1 MTEIKSVKIQSLIE
15 SQIPEF
21 LNEDYPLFKEFLQ
34 QYYISQEYQTGIVDL
49 SNNLNKYKSI
59 ESFNNETFYT
69 TKVSCVLSSNVIG
82 FDDTINVNHT
92 IGFPSKY
99 GLLKIDDEIIT
110 YTGKTSTSFTG
121 CIRGFS
127 GSDSFSQSNNIEVLN
142 FTSTNATEHSENS
155 IVNNLSLIF
164 FEKIFEK
171 FKVQFLPGFEGREF
185 YSGINLQTILSRAK
199 DFYISKGTDTS
210 FKILFRI
217 LFGSE
222 IDVIKPKDYL
232 LRPSDIKSFV
242 TKNILVEK
250 VSGGDPTKLKGKSIF
265 QTISGVGTA
274 SAAVYNVE
282 YRPLEGKNLYEIS
295 LDETSFILNFNVT
308 KKTNVLESV
317 SAGSNT
323 ILVDSTIGFTTSILT
338 IYPTGL
344 VNPIEIQYS
353 DKTTN
358 QFLGVTGLTSN
369 LQYNDVVLEKNFL
382 YSYLDDGS
390 LIEFRLIN
398 IISDIDYSKTKKI
411 RVNDKISLL
420 TFGTD
425 LNDKV
430 ELNSWIY
437 NIPTSHNIS
446 FKQKNNGSPQDEYV
460 FNTYDDVK
468 FIIGETVIFSNTNDV
483 NDDKITIQITDYNFS
498 SKEVRVKTNT
508 NISNKNLLTKIIQ
521 KGSSDNF
528 LEVNIFPAGVQN
540 TYCDYDFDNFFV
552 SSTGIPNYSIT
563 SQINQYNIQ
572 TGVGSIFSSSTPHK
586 LQTGEKI
593 YYISSPNSGISSSYY
608 FIKKINSNQF
618 CLSFN
623 QSDLYKG
630 KYISGITSSADCVIK
645 DGYYDYITNDRKLLN
660 HQKLLKKFNLKKQEN
675 IFDYNQ
681 DKSTLNRPI
690 GILINGVELYSPT
703 VLNESIYYGKLD
715 NIFVEKGGSGYD
727 AINPPTIV
735 VSDDNGIGAIVTP
748 NISGSVKDVKILS
761 PGIGYQTKPKI
772 TIEGGNGSGAILE
785 PNLLKSRIIS
795 TFKGDTGVNYST
807 DIITFTNNHNFN
819 DGEQVIYS
827 SNGNTSITY
836 RDTNPFTAGYVDSKL
851 STDAVYFVGIVTSNQ
866 IKLYKNLSDAL
877 NKANNIDIVG
887 ISSGI
892 HLFKTL
898 NSKNTINKV
907 YVKNSGSG
915 YSNKSITISSGIN
928 TSDDYITAD
937 RHNFNNKDLVIYS
950 YKNNPIGGLSTTTQY
965 FVTVIDENNF
975 KLSDAGIGTL
985 FTELNYIN
993 KKYTNL
999 TGITSSTDSHTF
1011 SYPPITIKIEA
1022 LPGIAQTSVVQPVLQ
1037 PIITGP
1043 IESVFVQDSGVG
1055 YGCSDIINF
1064 HRKPDI
1070 KISNISE
1077 AILKPSIL
1085 NGTIVDVQILNYGSG
1100 YGNDVDIVISDINGN
1115 GKFADIIPII
1125 KNGKLSSVQIL
1136 NGGIEY
1142 DNNTQLTLQRRG
1154 SGALFGSNVY
1164 EWKINQVVKNSLSGD
1179 EGYIV
1184 PNINQDLGLKFIH
1197 FYPPTSLKTTVK
1209 DNEDKNYPILGWAYD
1224 GNPIYGSNIL
1234 DGSSYKSVKSSY
1246 KLLKETNLQLRPNY
1260 QDGFFVQDYQYSYLI
1275 GDLDEYNGKY
1285 LVTQE
1290 FPNGTYAYFSTNNYP
1305 YVIGNKFKNNPILQ
1319 NYDGQFDQNI
1329 NFENIDIVRNIG
1341 PYFINSNQSSYGL
1354 LNSVD
1359 KKYKQDF
1366 IVTKTLSSGINSITI
1381 YNPGKDYKVNDSINF
1396 NNQNT
1401 EGTGVSAI
1409 ISRVK
1414 GKDISEIIVGIS
1426 TFNNVVFYNKSN
1438 IIFGLTETP
1447 HNLLDGDKIL
1457 VSSISDSNYKNLEG
1471 YKTIIVNQKTVGL
1484 TSSLPSQSVTGI
1496 STFISVADISGFEI
1510 NDYIQIDSEIL
1521 KITNIISEKSAFIV
1535 NRYDNF
1541 SGVHT
1546 AGLSAVNLLPTKF
1559 NFLQEN
1565 VTSSSYK
1572 NDIIY
1577 FNPSNSVGLGTS
1589 GTNYFVSGIGITNI
1603 FVPSRSIYIPNHT
1616 FYTGQQLTY
1625 NIGGVSNEGIIVSN
1639 IGAGSTFRIQDGQ
1652 TVYALNFGVDFVGL
1666 STLGFTTSSGIGTE
1680 LNSLYFRN
1688 NYNIGHF
1695 HSLTTN
1701 YNLIQGRVENYSV
1714 NVSTAQ
1720 THELI
1725 TGDKILFNLF
1735 PNRNETISFRYD
1747 PIIKKITTEKISF
1760 NSSTGINT
1768 YNSTVNIPNNSF
1780 VTGDKVVYYAN
1791 GNSPVGGL
1799 TDNST
1804 YFILKKNPD
1813 NISLCNY
1820 KYDANVGISTVTL
1833 TSFSTGTHY
1842 FAKINPQ
1849 IDTTKGN
1856 TINFDISDSSLNNM
1870 QLVLYSDINF
1880 TKELETYNYNNLIL
1894 TTGNPKINYP
1904 NQIYYNFIA
1913 KDFAS
1918 NDQKQLSSDLEVS
1931 NSNQIK
1937 LNKSVYNKEYP
1948 IIQIQNNSFK
1958 FNLLQKPENFSYT
1971 VSSGISSIFYDTDSL
1986 NAKGEISKIKINSE
2000 GKGYKK
2006 LPKIISISTGIGS
2019 DAILRTD
2026 SNNLGKIDSLER
2038 IKDGFDYPTDI
2049 TLNPYLGVPAIAQ
2062 IKDISRVDYVGII
2075 TGGKGYNYPPK
2086 LKVIG
2091 NDKIKLSAI
2100 LKGESVES
2108 VKIDENTNDLSAIL
2122 DIIPI
2127 YNSNGYDI
2135 NDITVNGTYVTL
2147 ELINADNQ
2155 IYPLSPNQYGSSDVT
2170 FPFLLGDKIFIERCR
2185 INEEF
2190 DTAENIIVRNNYNSS
2205 NYNYQFFTVTGIST
2219 INYTVT
2225 YNMSGIGS
2233 NFGIYD
2239 TTFGPGYVV
2248 NSNDIAKFKMHIVD
2262 DLSYSSGEKVFGYD
2276 NNGNNTFNA
2285 KVMENGWDNE
2295 INEVRMID
2303 CNGQLKVGDKLFGEF
2318 SKLKGTITNINQFKL
2333 KTTLGV
2339 SRDKINNF
2347 SDPVGITNDYLQRIS
2362 DNNYYQKFSYA
2373 IKSQISYDKWN
2384 EPIKS
2389 LVHPSGYKEFSD
2401 LDIIGIATDGPVN
2414 IGIAKSTNMRV
2425 STGSTLSLLVEL
2437 DNIVSFDTKYNFATA
2452 IDDEPFEDGSVESIL
2467 IDGVDLAPYI
2477 MCYTNKVIQI
2487 DDISNQFTGTRSY
2500 TSIATTSVT
2509 YDSSYPFTLG
2519 VSTSGLKIGDYI
2531 GFSTLLKDPINTTI
2545 LSIGIGSIG
2554 IGSYYGHRITS
2565 GITTEILNFNRIL
2578 PGNSLVGLSSFK
2590 LTNSIGTSFY
2600 PLFYRQFDSSNGLST
2615 TLYLDT
2621 DTFYIPNHNFQTGQN
2636 IKYSYGNDT
2645 PVGIATTSI
2654 LESSIIVQNTNGNI
2668 PYLSVASTDS
2678 NIIMEV
2684 SGGGYIG
2691 SAIYENGYNVAIS
2704 TTISGTSAI
2713 IPSSASKSAFYG
2725 FGNPFPQKST
2735 SGIGTNAKF
2744 NVFIVY
2750 NGTGVPISTSIV
2762 LIDGGNYYG
2771 IGNTVSISGTYIG
2784 GTTPTNDLSFKVS
2797 RIANTGISTQAN
2809 QSYLNVPGVSITGF
2823 GTNAKF
2829 NVSRD
2834 SSGIIN
2840 SITVASG
2847 GVGYALT
2854 NNISI
2859 AGTYVGG
2866 STPLD
2871 NVYINPTILGSNKL
2885 PKNLYVN
2892 KIDDNNFKVSGLSTT
2907 TSNVLNLNSLG
2918 IGSHS
2923 FALVSPNSNVII
2935 QLDNIIQSPIYRR
2948 NLYTTLS
2955 SNVGISST
2963 TIYIN
2968 SGISS
2973 ISGLDFLQIDDEY
2986 LKIVNI
2992 GIGSTNSIDVE
3003 RSFLGSKVSS
3013 HIVGTAITVMRG
3025 DFNIIDDTIY
3035 FSEPP
3040 YGKIT
3045 YGQSSNNIG
3054 FVTSLTVSSSFNG
3067 RAFSRKFDA
3076 ISKPNDKNLIIDD
3089 ISLEFTGKPA
3099 AIGVFAGTLDS
3110 NYPSTISGINT
3121 LTFAVN
3127 DNINLQYTDNFLVET
3142 NTIISSVGIN
3152 SIQIIPNHNVIT
3164 GIATTTFIITRNNF
3178 ILKSNQQNIVGLYT
3192 NSNTILNSV
3201 SNINNN
3207 PIILINNIPQISEK
3221 DFVIGNPGNNSINF
3235 ISGVPNAGKIV
3246 RVAITT
3252 GYGYQPLVGA
3262 SATVSVSIGGTIS
3275 NVYLTGYGS
3284 GYVTAPNISIASTI
3298 GTGSQI
3304 TATVGSGGTITSLA
3318 ITNPGSGYTNTSLP
3332 IISIEIPRSY
3342 SNLNIAYAGGSS
3354 GVGTDAKVSVVVGN
3368 GSSIIGF
3375 NLDNP
3380 GSGYK
3385 VGEVLKVSGITTNPI
3400 IGVGF
3405 SEFRITVKEVLT
3417 DKFSGYYPGQFIQFD
3432 DISKYFNGSKTKFTL
3447 TVTENG
3453 ITNVFAFKVPFGSS
3467 LDPNKNVFVFV
3478 NDVLQ
3483 SPLYLNQSNVTE
3495 FNTQGYS
3502 YTIKKS
3508 KIIFTEPP
3516 KFGSKCNILFYRG
3529 SDLDVVQIDPPKTI
3543 KEGDTVTIKN
3553 DLYDQ
3558 TIRSQFNRTVKKI
3571 VSFDQFDTFTYNSF
3585 GINTSRYR
3593 PLDWTKQINDRIING
3608 VIYSKSRPSLKSK
3621 IIPSSQII
3629 KPISASDS
3637 SIYVDNA
3644 YPLFVDVDKAKG
3656 LSDYLRNI
3664 TIIENRDISPA
3675 IGIATVSLGSTI
3687 SNVSI
3692 SYSGSGYINSISP
3705 NVIIPSSRIYKKDIT
3720 YNWDKTIGISTNY
3733 EFKSISYGNIFVSI
3747 GTSSLVGTSINGIN
3761 WRNSTLGYG
3770 TTISFNSIN
3779 VSPSNVYV
3787 AVGNTGTIISSVGI
3801 GTTISSW
3808 KKLNLL
3814 TETQNIFL
3822 NTITYSPSS
3831 FVGVFN
3837 DIVYSSSKDTWVAV
3851 GSSGAIFSAVGVGS
3865 TSFIQKQSA
3874 FNSLNSI
3881 TTNQINFIG
3890 VGNNGQISI
3899 SYDGI
3904 VWTNEIGFPPTS
3916 NLNKIIWDGN
3926 RYVVVG
3932 NSGYIGVSTSNG
3944 ENWDQIV
3951 PNISDNLKNIKYY
3964 DDVYYALND
3973 NGNLY
3978 FSFDLINWTN
3988 RNTNQSN
3995 KINDIIYNSS
4005 LQITSSVGSSGTAIY
4020 ATPVYNKASATAVA
4034 DASGFIT
4041 SINITNGGFGY
4052 PQNYNLPVL
4061 FESDST
4067 KNETIY
4073 SISAKGDY
4081 GTITNVSVA
4090 NSTISFTLK
4099 SDSYPIGIGY
4109 SSLNSFGIN
4118 YSQISIGDYFII
4130 SNSNSI
4136 CGHALTGITTSL
4148 GGLSNYPTSKVGTA
4162 TTYLNGVYRAE
4173 RVSTDINSG
4182 IVTVGC
4188 NFAPGPSG
4196 YPINVSVGVNTFYG
4210 RYSWSKIYNYFNR
4223 SNFKPKSFTTNLD
4236 NGLVGISSGPTV
4248 YRTRGII

>member
-59 ESFNNETFYT
+59 ENFNDEIFYT
-69 TKVSCVLSSNVIG
+69 TKIPCVLSSNVIA

-92 IGFPSKY
+92 NGFPSKY

-110 YTGKTSTSFTG
+110 YTGKTSTSFIG

-127 GSDSFSQSNNIEVLN
+127 GSDSFLQSNNVEFLN
-142 FTSTNATEHSENS
+142 FTSTNAAEHTETSV
-155 IVNNLSLIF
+155 VNNLSLIF
-164 FEKIFEK
+164 FQKIFEK

-210 FKILFRI
+210 FKILFRV
-217 LFGSE
+217 LFGKE
-222 IDVIKPKDYL
+222 IDIIKPKDYL
-232 LRPSDIKSFV
+232 LRPSEIKSFI

-265 QTISGVGTA
+265 QTISGIGTA
-274 SAAVYNVE
+274 SAAIYNVE
-282 YRPLEGKNLYEIS
+282 CRPLDGKNLYEIS
-295 LDETSFILNFNVT
+295 LDDTSFILNFNAT

-317 SAGSNT
+317 SSGSNS
-323 ILVDSTIGFTTSILT
+323 ILVDSTIGFTSSILT
-338 IYPTGL
+338 VYPTGL
-344 VNPIEIQYS
+344 QNPIEVQYS

-358 QFLGVTGLTSN
+358 QFLGVTGLTSD

-382 YSYLDDGS
+382 YSYLDDGTK
-390 LIEFRLIN
+390 IEFKLIN
-398 IISDIDYSKTKKI
+398 IISDIDYFPTKKI
-411 RVNDKISLL
+411 RVGDKISLL
-420 TFGTD
+420 TFGTN
-425 LNDKV
+425 LNDDI

-437 NIPTSHNIS
+437 NIPVSHNIS
-446 FKQKNNGSPQDEYV
+446 LKQKNNGTPEDEYV
-460 FNTYDDVK
+460 FNTYDHVK
-468 FIIGETVIFSNTNDV
+468 FIIGETLLFSNTDDV
-483 NDDKITIQITDYNFS
+483 NDIPIYLNVTDYNFS
-498 SKEVRVKTNT
+498 SKQVSVKTNT
-508 NISNKNLLTKIIQ
+508 NISNKNILTKTIQ
-521 KGSSDNF
+521 KGSSPNF
-528 LEVNIFPAGVQN
+528 SEVSILPAGVQN
-540 TYCDYDFDNFFV
+540 TYSDYNFDNFFV
-552 SSTGIPNYSIT
+552 SSSGIPNYSIT
-563 SQINQYNIQ
+563 SQINQYNVQ
-572 TGVGSIFSSSTPHK
+572 AGVGSIFTTTTNHN

-608 FIKKINSNQF
+608 FIAKIDSNHFQ
-618 CLSFN
+618 LSFN

-630 KYISGITSSADCVIK
+630 FYISGITSST
-645 DGYYDYITNDRKLLN
+645 DYIIKESYYSNKTNSRKLLN
-660 HQKLLKKFNLKKQEN
+660 HQKLLKKFNLEKKEN
-675 IFDYNQ
+675 IFEYNQ
-681 DKSTLNRPI
+681 DKSTSNRPI
-690 GILINGVELYSPT
+690 GILINGVELYPPT
-703 VLNESIYYGKLD
+703 VLGEGIYYGKLD
-715 NIFVEKGGSGYD
+715 SVFVEKGGSGYD
-727 AINPPTIV
+727 AINPPTLVI
-735 VSDDNGIGAIVTP
+735 SDDTGTGAIVTP
-748 NISGSVKDVKILS
+748 NIFGSVREVKIIS

-772 TIEGGNGSGAILE
+772 TIEGGNGSGAVLE
-785 PNLLKSRIIS
+785 PNLTKTRIIS
-795 TFKGDTGVNYST
+795 PFKGDIGVNYST
-807 DIITFTNNHNFN
+807 NIITFSTTHNFN
-819 DGEQVIYS
+819 DGEQIIYN
-827 SNGNTSITY
+827 SNGNSNILY
-836 RDTNPFTAGYVDSKL
+836 RDTNPFTAGYVDSPL
-851 STDAVYFVGIVTSNQ
+851 STDAIYYAGIVSSNQ
-866 IKLYKNLSDAL
+866 IKLYKNLSDSL
-877 NKANNIDIVG
+877 NKTNNIDIVG

-892 HLFKTL
+892 HSFKTL
-898 NSKNTINKV
+898 NFKNTINKV

-928 TSDDYITAD
+928 TYDNYITANG
-937 RHNFNNKDLVIYS
+937 HNFNNKDIVIYS
-950 YKNNPIGGLSTTTQY
+950 YTNNSIGGLSTTTQY

-985 FTELNYIN
+985 FTDSNYIN
-993 KKYTNL
+993 KKYVNF
-999 TGITSSTDSHTF
+999 TGNTSDTDFYTF
-1011 SYPPITIKIEA
+1011 AYPPITIKIEA
-1022 LPGIAQTSVVQPVLQ
+1022 LPEIAQTSVVQPVLQ
-1037 PIITGP
+1037 PIVTGP
-1043 IESVFVQDSGVG
+1043 IESIFIQNSGVG
-1055 YGCSDIINF
+1055 YGCSNIINF

-1070 KISNISE
+1070 KISSISE
-1077 AILKPSIL
+1077 SILKPSII
-1085 NGTIVDVQILNYGSG
+1085 NGTIIDVQILNYGNG
-1100 YGNDVDIVISDINGN
+1100 YGNDVDIIITDINGN
-1115 GKFADIIPII
+1115 GKYAEIIPII
-1125 KNGKLSSVQIL
+1125 QNGKLSSVQIL
-1136 NGGIEY
+1136 NGGIGY
-1142 DNNTQLTLQRRG
+1142 GNNTQLILQRRG
-1154 SGALFGSNVY
+1154 SGVLFGSNVY
-1164 EWKINQVVKNSLSGD
+1164 KWKINQVVKNTLSID
-1179 EGYIV
+1179 EGYII
-1184 PNINQDLGLKFIH
+1184 PNTNENLGLKFIH
-1197 FYPPTSLKTTVK
+1197 FYPPVSLKSIVK
-1209 DNEDKNYPILGWAYD
+1209 DNIDKNYPILGWAYD
-1224 GNPIYGSNIL
+1224 GNPIYGPNIR
-1234 DGSSYKSVKSSY
+1234 DGSSYRSIVPSY
-1246 KLLKETNLQLRPNY
+1246 KIKKETNVKLRPNY
-1260 QDGFFVQDYQYSYLI
+1260 PDGYFTQDYKYIDLY

-1285 LVTQE
+1285 VKTPE
-1290 FPNGTYAYFSTNNYP
+1290 FPNGTYAYFSSNIYP
-1305 YVIGNKFKNNPILQ
+1305 YVIGDKFKNNPILQ
-1319 NYDGQFDQNI
+1319 NFDDQFNQDI
-1329 NFENIDIVRNIG
+1329 DFKNIDIVRNTG
-1341 PYFINSNQSSYGL
+1341 PYFINSNVSNYGL
-1354 LNSVD
+1354 VNGVD

-1381 YNPGKDYKVNDSINF
+1381 YDSGKDYKVNDTINF
-1396 NNQNT
+1396 NNKNT
-1401 EGTGVSAI
+1401 DGTGVSAI
-1409 ISRVK
+1409 ISRVE
-1414 GKDISEIIVGIS
+1414 GKDIDNITIGIS
-1426 TFNNVVFYNKSN
+1426 TFNDVVFYNKAN
-1438 IIFGLTETP
+1438 LIFGLTNTP
-1447 HNLLDGDKIL
+1447 HNLLDQDQIL
-1457 VSSISDSNYKNLEG
+1457 ISSISESKFKYLEG
-1471 YKTIIVNQKTVGL
+1471 YKIINVSQKTVGL
-1484 TSSLPSQSVTGI
+1484 TSSVLSQSLTGVSASI
-1496 STFISVADISGFEI
+1496 SITDISGFEV
-1510 NDYIQIDSEIL
+1510 NDYIKIDSEIL
-1521 KITNIISEKSAFIV
+1521 LITNIIPQHSTLIA
-1535 NRYDNF
+1535 NRYSGF
-1541 SGVHT
+1541 SGIHT
-1546 AGLSAVNLLPTKF
+1546 AGISSVTLLPSKF
-1559 NFLQEN
+1559 SFIHND
-1565 VTSSSYK
+1565 VTLSSYK
-1572 NDIIY
+1572 NDLIY
-1577 FNPSNSVGLGTS
+1577 FNPSNSIGIGTS
-1589 GTNYFVSGIGITNI
+1589 GTNYSSSGVGGTNI
-1603 FVPSRSIYIPNHT
+1603 FVPSRSIFIPNHI

-1625 NIGGVSNEGIIVSN
+1625 NTGLGNQGLVVSDV
-1639 IGAGSTFRIQDGQ
+1639 GAGTTFRLQDGQ

-1666 STLGFTTSSGIGTE
+1666 STLGFTTSSGIGTQ
-1680 LNSLYFRN
+1680 LNSLYFRD
-1688 NYNIGHF
+1688 NYNVGYS
-1695 HSLTTN
+1695 HSLTSN
-1701 YNLIQGRVENYSV
+1701 YNSIKGRIENYSV
-1714 NVSTAQ
+1714 TVSTGQ
-1720 THELI
+1720 THELL
-1725 TGDKILFNLF
+1725 TGDKVIFNLY
-1735 PNRNETISFRYD
+1735 PSADETINFRYD
-1747 PIIKKITTEKISF
+1747 PIVKKITTEKISF
-1760 NSSTGINT
+1760 NSSTGIDT
-1768 YNSTVNIPNNSF
+1768 SNSTVNIPNNSF

-1813 NISLCNY
+1813 KINLCNY
-1820 KYDANVGISTVTL
+1820 AYDANVGISTVVL
-1833 TSFSTGTHY
+1833 LSSSTGTHY

-1849 IDTTKGN
+1849 INATKGN
-1856 TINFDISDSSLNNM
+1856 TIKFDISDSSLNDM
-1870 QLVLYSDINF
+1870 QLILYTDRNF
-1880 TKELETYNYNNLIL
+1880 TKELETYNYNNLTL
-1894 TTGNPKINYP
+1894 TTGDPKINYP
-1904 NQIYYNFIA
+1904 NQIYYTFIA

-1918 NDQKQLSSDLEVS
+1918 NDQKQISSDVEVS

-1937 LNKSVYNKEYP
+1937 LNKSVYNKEYS
-1948 IIQIQNNSFK
+1948 IIGIASNLFK
-1958 FNLLQKPENFSYT
+1958 FDLSKKPESISYT
-1971 VSSGISSIFYDTDSL
+1971 FSSGISSVFYDTNSV
-1986 NAKGEISKIKINSE
+1986 NAKGPISKIKINSE

-2006 LPKIISISTGIGS
+2006 LPKITSIVTETGS
-2019 DAILRTD
+2019 NAILRAD
-2026 SNNLGKIDSLER
+2026 SNNLGKIDLLER
-2038 IKDGFDYPTDI
+2038 VKDGFDYPTDI

-2062 IKDISRVDYVGII
+2062 IKDISRVDYIGVT

-2091 NDKIKLSAI
+2091 NDKIKLSAT
-2100 LKGESVES
+2100 LKGQSVES
-2108 VKIDENTNDLSAIL
+2108 VKIDQNTNDLSIPL
-2122 DIIPI
+2122 NIIPI

-2135 NDITVNGTYVTL
+2135 NDIKVNGSYVTL

-2155 IYPLSPNQYGSSDVT
+2155 IYPLSPNQYGSLDVT
-2170 FPFLLGDKIFIERCR
+2170 FPFSVGDKIFIERCR
-2185 INEEF
+2185 IGEKF

-2239 TTFGPGYVV
+2239 TAFGPGYVV
-2248 NSNDIAKFKMHIVD
+2248 NSNDIVKFEMFIVD
-2262 DLSYSSGEKVFGYD
+2262 DLSYISGEKVFGKD
-2276 NNGNNTFNA
+2276 KKGNNTFSA
-2285 KVMENGWDNE
+2285 TVMENGWDNE
-2295 INEVRMID
+2295 INELRMIN
-2303 CNGQLKVGDKLFGEF
+2303 CKGELEIENKLFGEL
-2318 SKLKGTITNINQFKL
+2318 SKLNGTVTNINQFIL

-2347 SDPVGITNDYLQRIS
+2347 SDQVGITNDYLQRIS

-2373 IKSQISYDKWN
+2373 IKSQISYDRWK

-2425 STGSTLSLLVEL
+2425 STGSTLSLLVAL
-2437 DNIVSFDTKYNFATA
+2437 DNVVSFDTRYNFATA
-2452 IDDEPFEDGSVESIL
+2452 IDDDPFEDGSVESIL
-2467 IDGVDLAPYI
+2467 VDGVDLAPYI
-2477 MCYTNKVIQI
+2477 ICYTNKVIQI
-2487 DDISNQFTGTRSY
+2487 NDISDKFTGTRSY

-2509 YDSSYPFTLG
+2509 FDSSYPFTLG

-2531 GFSTLLKDPINTTI
+2531 GFSTSLKDPINTTI

-2554 IGSYYGHRITS
+2554 IGSYYGHKIIS

-2600 PLFYRQFDSSNGLST
+2600 PLFYREFDSSNGLST

-2636 IKYSYGNDT
+2636 IIYSYGNGT
-2645 PVGIATTSI
+2645 SIGIATTSI
-2654 LESSIIVQNTNGNI
+2654 LESSIIVEKTSGNI

-2678 NIIMEV
+2678 SIIVEV

-2691 SAIYENGYNVAIS
+2691 SAIYENGYNVSIS

-2713 IPSSASKSAFYG
+2713 IPSSASKSVFYG

-2744 NVFIVY
+2744 SVFIVY
-2750 NGTGVPISTSIV
+2750 NGTGTPISTSLV
-2762 LIDGGNYYG
+2762 LNNGGNYYG

-2784 GTTPTNDLSFKVS
+2784 GTTPSNDLSFKVS
-2797 RIANTGISTQAN
+2797 RIANTGISTQTN
-2809 QSYLNVPGVSITGF
+2809 QSYSNVPGTSVTGF
-2823 GTNAKF
+2823 GTNARF

-2834 SSGIIN
+2834 GSGIIN
-2840 SITVASG
+2840 SITISSG

-2854 NNISI
+2854 DNISI

-2871 NVYINPTILGSNKL
+2871 NVYISPTILGSNIL
-2885 PKNLYVN
+2885 PKNLYVK

-2907 TSNVLNLNSLG
+2907 TSNTLNLNSLG

-3003 RSFLGSKVSS
+3003 RSFLGSRASS
-3013 HIVGTAITVMRG
+3013 HVVGAAITVMRG
-3025 DFNIIDDTIY
+3025 DFNIINDTIY
-3035 FSEPP
+3035 FSESP

-3045 YGQSSNNIG
+3045 YGQSSNNVG
-3054 FVTSLTVSSSFNG
+3054 FVTSLTTSSSFSG
-3067 RAFSRKFDA
+3067 RAFSRQFDA
-3076 ISKPNDKNLIIDD
+3076 ISKPNDRNLIIDD

-3099 AIGVFAGTLDS
+3099 TIGIFSGTLDS
-3110 NYPSTISGINT
+3110 NYPSIISGINT

-3262 SATVSVSIGGTIS
+3262 SATVSVSIAGTIS

-3432 DISKYFNGSKTKFTL
+3432 DISKYFNGSKTKFTF

-3453 ITNVFAFKVPFGSS
+3453 ITNVFAFKVPFGST
-3467 LDPNKNVFVFV
+3467 LDPNKNIFVFI
-3478 NDVLQ
+3478 NDILQ
-3483 SPLYLNQSNVTE
+3483 SPLYLNQSDTTQ

-3508 KIIFTEPP
+3508 KIIFTEAP

-3529 SDLDVVQIDPPKTI
+3529 SDLDVVEVDPPKTI
-3543 KEGDTVTIKN
+3543 KEGDIVKIKN

-3558 TIRSQFNRTVKKI
+3558 TIRSQFDRSVKKI
-3571 VSFDQFDTFTYNSF
+3571 VSFDQLDTFTYNSF

-3593 PLDWTKQINDRIING
+3593 PLDWTKQISDKIING
-3608 VIYSKSRPSLKSK
+3608 VIYSKSRPNLKSK

-3629 KPISASDS
+3629 KSISSSDS

-3644 YPLFVDVDKAKG
+3644 YPLFVDIDKTKD

-3664 TIIENRDISPA
+3664 TIIENVDISPA
-3675 IGIATVSLGSTI
+3675 IGTAVVSSGSTI
-3687 SNVSI
+3687 SNISI
-3692 SYSGSGYINSISP
+3692 SYNGSGYSNTISP
-3705 NVIIPSSRIYKKDIT
+3705 IVIIPSSRIYKKDIT
-3720 YNWDKTIGISTNY
+3720 YNWNKTIGISTNY

-3747 GTSSLVGTSINGIN
+3747 GTSSLVGTSIDGIN
-3761 WRNSTLGYG
+3761 WKNTTLGYG
-3770 TTISFNSIN
+3770 STISFNSIN
-3779 VSPSNVYV
+3779 VSPSNVYI
-3787 AVGNTGTIISSVGI
+3787 AVGSTGTIISSVGI

-3814 TETQNIFL
+3814 SETQNIYL
-3822 NTITYSPSS
+3822 NTINYSSSS
-3831 FVGVFN
+3831 FVGDFN
-3837 DIVYSSSKDTWVAV
+3837 DIVYSSSKDTWVAI
-3851 GSSGAIFSAVGVGS
+3851 GSSGVVFSAVGVGS
-3865 TSFIQKQSA
+3865 TNFIQKASA
-3874 FNSLNSI
+3874 FNTLNSI
-3881 TTNQINFIG
+3881 ATNQTNFVG
-3890 VGNNGQISI
+3890 VGNNGQLII
-3899 SYDGI
+3899 SYDGLI
-3904 VWTNEIGFPPTS
+3904 WTNSTGFDPTS

-3932 NSGYIGVSTSNG
+3932 DSGYIGVSTSNG
-3944 ENWDQIV
+3944 ETWNKIV
-3951 PNISDNLKNIKYY
+3951 SNISDNLKNIKYY
-3964 DDVYYALND
+3964 DKVYYALNT

-3978 FSFDLINWTN
+3978 FSLDLINWTN

-3995 KINDIIYNSS
+3995 PINDIIYNSS
-4005 LQITSSVGSSGTAIY
+4005 LEITSAVGSSGTAIY
-4020 ATPVYNKASATAVA
+4020 ATPVYNKASAIAVVS
-4034 DASGFIT
+4034 ASGSIT
-4041 SINITNGGFGY
+4041 STNITNGGFGY

-4061 FESDST
+4061 FESGVT

-4090 NSTISFTLK
+4090 SSTISFTLK
-4099 SDSYPIGIGY
+4099 SDKYPIGIGY

-4118 YSQISIGDYFII
+4118 YSQIGIGDYFII
-4130 SNSNSI
+4130 SNSNPI

-4148 GGLSNYPTSKVGTA
+4148 GGLSNYPASKVGTS
-4162 TTYLNGVYRAE
+4162 TTYLDGVYRAE
-4173 RVSTDINSG
+4173 RVSLDINSG

-4223 SNFKPKSFTTNLD
+4223 SNFNPKSFTLDVD